1 MKLSLM
7 SLKLYFSTVNS
18 RETEQEVLKLMADA
32 VSWQVWSLGRC
43 EPTCHSN
50 KTTWGERKDPTR
62 PWDFHQSRFKL
73 TYNGSIV
80 GFFTEPELSQLL
92 HQVFSNITN
101 HQRFT
106 LQRGKTAERNF
117 LI

>member
-18 RETEQEVLKLMADA
+18 REAEQEVLKLMADA
-32 VSWQVWSLGRC
+32 VSWLT
-43 EPTCHSN
+43 PTCHSN

-73 TYNGSIV
+73 TYNSSIV
-80 GFFTEPELSQLL
+80 GFFTEPEFSQLL

-106 LQRGKTAERNF
+106 LQRELQRGKTAERNF

>member
-18 RETEQEVLKLMADA
+18 REAEQEVL
-32 VSWQVWSLGRC
+32 
-43 EPTCHSN
+43 SN

-62 PWDFHQSRFKL
+62 SWDFHQSRFKL

-80 GFFTEPELSQLL
+80 GFFTEPEFSQLL

-106 LQRGKTAERNF
+106 LQRELQRGKTAERNF